1 MAGAAAGASPSRR
14 LIRRIRRRLEEEGR
28 SPEAGTDGRL
38 SELFGTAGVRCC
50 ARVPRRC
57 RRSSWPNGGRR
68 RVGSGAAAGG
78 GMGDFGAGSGGEGAL
93 RGGAGGAGA
102 RLTKML
108 TGGGDLRRESLRF
121 FRRLDF
127 ERSESLDME
136 EGCPRAAAMELAKV
150 SKEAHIFLSIVGLLS
165 WEQASLFARAALL
178 SRGGVPETAELPGAR
193 GPLRRRRGGRVPKA
207 AEPQGARGSREFS
220 AADIARGR
228 DGFGSDI
235 GAHFEISGVAR
246 CEGGRCRITLQSGP
260 LL

>member
-1 MAGAAAGASPSRR
+1 
-14 LIRRIRRRLEEEGR
+14 
-28 SPEAGTDGRL
+28 
-38 SELFGTAGVRCC
+38 
-50 ARVPRRC
+50 
-57 RRSSWPNGGRR
+57 
-68 RVGSGAAAGG
+68 
-78 GMGDFGAGSGGEGAL
+78 MGDFGAGSGGEGAL

-220 AADIARGR
+220 AADIVVGEM
-228 DGFGSDI
+228 GLEVILGL
-235 GAHFEISGVAR
+235 
-246 CEGGRCRITLQSGP
+246 TLKF
-260 LL
+260 LE